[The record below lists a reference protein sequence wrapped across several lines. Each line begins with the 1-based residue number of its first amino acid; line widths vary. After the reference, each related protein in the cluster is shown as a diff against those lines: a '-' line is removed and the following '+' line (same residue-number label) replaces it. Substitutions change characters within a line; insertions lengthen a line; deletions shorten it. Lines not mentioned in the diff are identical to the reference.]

1 MRWRSLRTV
10 AAAAG
15 LGAALA
21 GALRAQDSRPGVAVL
36 PFVNGGSYGQDPEN
50 YQALEVGIQQML
62 TTEFAQNP
70 GLRVVDRSNIKNLMT
85 EQDIGASGRVD
96 AGTAARLGKL
106 VGAKYMIMG
115 GFTDLYGN
123 MRLDISV
130 VSTET
135 SEIVRAEKV
144 TFKRDELFSGVVD
157 AAKVI
162 TAGLKLPELP
172 KESQAKRDERAREI
186 NKTQA
191 VSYYTRGLLY
201 ADRGDK
207 ARAKELFAQ
216 ALKEFPNYTEAQQA
230 LDQLGS

>member
-1 MRWRSLRTV
+1 MRWRSLRTLAMTV
-10 AAAAG
+10 G
-15 LGAALA
+15 LGSALA
-21 GALRAQDSRPGVAVL
+21 GTLGAQDSRPGVAVL

-62 TTEFAQNP
+62 TTELAQNP
-70 GLRVVDRSNIKNLMT
+70 ALRVVDRSNIKSLMT
-85 EQDIGASGRVD
+85 EQDLGASGRVD
-96 AGTAARLGKL
+96 AATAARLGKL
-106 VGAKYMIMG
+106 VGARYMIMG

-144 TFKRDELFSGVVD
+144 TFKRDELFSGVVN
-157 AAKVI
+157 AATVI
-162 TAGLKLPELP
+162 TTGLKLPDLP
-172 KESQAKRDERAREI
+172 KETQAKRDERAREI

-207 ARAKELFAQ
+207 ERAKELFAK
-216 ALKEFPNYTEAQQA
+216 ALQEFPDYTEAQQA
-230 LDQLGS
+230 LSQLGT

>member
-1 MRWRSLRTV
+1 MRWRSLRSLAV
-10 AAAAG
+10 AAG
-15 LGAALA
+15 LSAALA
-21 GALRAQDSRPGVAVL
+21 GVLGAQDSRPGIAVL

-70 GLRVVDRSNIKNLMT
+70 ALRVVDRSNIKNLMA

-96 AGTAARLGKL
+96 AATAARLGKL
-106 VGAKYMIMG
+106 VGAK
-115 GFTDLYGN
+115 
-123 MRLDISV
+123 
-130 VSTET
+130 T
-135 SEIVRAEKV
+135 SEIMRADKV

-172 KESQAKRDERAREI
+172 KETQAKREERAREI

-201 ADRGDK
+201 ADRGDTD
-207 ARAKELFAQ
+207 RAKELFAK
-216 ALKEFPNYTEAQQA
+216 ALQEFPNYTEAQQA
-230 LDQLGS
+230 LNQLGS

>member
-1 MRWRSLRTV
+1 MRWRSLRTLAITV
-10 AAAAG
+10 G
-15 LGAALA
+15 LGSALA
-21 GALRAQDSRPGVAVL
+21 GALGAQDSRPGVAVL

-62 TTEFAQNP
+62 TTELAQNP
-70 GLRVVDRSNIKNLMT
+70 ALRVVDRSNIKSLMT
-85 EQDIGASGRVD
+85 EQDLGGSGRVD
-96 AGTAARLGKL
+96 AATAARLGKL
-106 VGAKYMIMG
+106 VGARYMIMG

-144 TFKRDELFSGVVD
+144 TFKRDELFSGVVN
-157 AAKVI
+157 AATVI
-162 TAGLKLPELP
+162 TTGLKLPDLP
-172 KESQAKRDERAREI
+172 KETQAKRDERAREI

-207 ARAKELFAQ
+207 ERAKELFAK
-216 ALKEFPNYTEAQQA
+216 ALQEFPDYTEAQQA
-230 LDQLGS
+230 LNQLGT

>member
-1 MRWRSLRTV
+1 MRWRSLRSLAV
-10 AAAAG
+10 AAG
-15 LGAALA
+15 LSAALA
-21 GALRAQDSRPGVAVL
+21 GVLGAQDSRPGIAVL

-70 GLRVVDRSNIKNLMT
+70 ALRVVDRSNIKNLMA

-96 AGTAARLGKL
+96 AATAARLGKL
-106 VGAKYMIMG
+106 VGAKYMVMG

-123 MRLDISV
+123 MRLDISI

-135 SEIVRAEKV
+135 SEILRADKV

-162 TAGLKLPELP
+162 TAGLKLPALP
-172 KESQAKRDERAREI
+172 KETEAKREERAR
-186 NKTQA
+186 A
-191 VSYYTRGLLY
+191 CS
-201 ADRGDK
+201 
-207 ARAKELFAQ
+207 
-216 ALKEFPNYTEAQQA
+216 
-230 LDQLGS
+230 S

>member
-1 MRWRSLRTV
+1 MRWRSLCTL

-15 LGAALA
+15 LSATLV
-21 GALRAQDSRPGVAVL
+21 GALGAQDSRPGLAVL

-62 TTEFAQNP
+62 TTELAQNP
-70 GLRVVDRSNIKNLMT
+70 ALRVVDRSNIKNLMT
-85 EQDIGASGRVD
+85 EQDLGASGRVD

-106 VGAKYMIMG
+106 VGARYMVMG

-144 TFKRDELFSGVVD
+144 TFKRDELFSGVVN

-162 TAGLKLPELP
+162 TAGLKLPELA

-201 ADRGDK
+201 ADRGDT
-207 ARAKELFAQ
+207 ARAKELFTK
-216 ALKEFPNYTEAQQA
+216 ALQEFPDYTEAQQA
-230 LDQLGS
+230 LNQLGT

>member
-1 MRWRSLRTV
+1 MTV
-10 AAAAG
+10 G
-15 LGAALA
+15 LGSALA
-21 GALRAQDSRPGVAVL
+21 GTLGAQDSRPGVAVL

-62 TTEFAQNP
+62 TTELAQNP
-70 GLRVVDRSNIKNLMT
+70 ALRVVDRSNIKSLMT
-85 EQDIGASGRVD
+85 EQDLGASGRVD
-96 AGTAARLGKL
+96 AATAARLGKL
-106 VGAKYMIMG
+106 VGARYMIMG

-144 TFKRDELFSGVVD
+144 TFKRDELFSGVVN
-157 AAKVI
+157 AATVI
-162 TAGLKLPELP
+162 TTGLKLPDLP
-172 KESQAKRDERAREI
+172 KETQAKRDERAREI

-207 ARAKELFAQ
+207 ERAKELFAK
-216 ALKEFPNYTEAQQA
+216 ALQEFPDYTEAQQA
-230 LDQLGS
+230 LSQLGT